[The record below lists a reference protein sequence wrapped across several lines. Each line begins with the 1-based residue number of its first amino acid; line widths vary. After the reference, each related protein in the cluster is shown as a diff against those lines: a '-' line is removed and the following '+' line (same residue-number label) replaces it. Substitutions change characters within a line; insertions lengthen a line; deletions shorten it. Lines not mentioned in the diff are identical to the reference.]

1 MAGVMAIRPLD
12 RLRIGERLGR
22 SVPPLAVFVLALV
35 GWEAV
40 VRLLGIQFYLLPAP
54 TEIARTLGANA
65 AFLFGAA
72 WYTAQE
78 AIAGFAVGCGLG
90 VLAALV
96 SVRWRSVADA
106 LLPYSIAANSVPIIA
121 FAPLA
126 IVWFGVEQ
134 GSKVA
139 IVAMMTFF
147 PTMISTIRGLLSP
160 DAESLELMRSY
171 GATPLQVFA
180 FLRLPSALPFLFTAL
195 KVSASLSMIGAVVG
209 EFFGGFARSLGV
221 YIISQTALFHTREA
235 WAAIV
240 VACGFGIA
248 FYLIISAV
256 ERLVMP
262 WHVAVRR

>member
-1 MAGVMAIRPLD
+1 MAGAGAPERVRRALPP
-12 RLRIGERLGR
+12 IG
-22 SVPPLAVFVLALV
+22 VFVLALV
-35 GWEAV
+35 AWEAT
-40 VRLLGIQFYLLPAP
+40 VRSLGIQFYLLPAP
-54 TEIARTLGANA
+54 TEIARTLAANA
-65 AFLFGAA
+65 ALLVGAA

-78 AIAGFAVGCGLG
+78 ALAGFGVGCGLG
-90 VLAALV
+90 ILVALV
-96 SVRWRSVADA
+96 SVRWASVADA

-147 PTMISTIRGLLSP
+147 PTMISTIRGLRSP
-160 DAESLELMRSY
+160 DPAALELMRSY
-171 GATPLQVFA
+171 GAAHRQIFMK
-180 FLRLPSALPFLFTAL
+180 LRIPAALPFVFTAL

-235 WAAIV
+235 WGAIV

-248 FYLIISAV
+248 FYLAITAL

-262 WHVAVRR
+262 WHVALRR

>member
-1 MAGVMAIRPLD
+1 MAGAGALEHVRRAL
-12 RLRIGERLGR
+12 
-22 SVPPLAVFVLALV
+22 PPVGVFVFALV
-35 GWEAV
+35 AWEAT
-40 VRLLGIQFYLLPAP
+40 VRSLGIQFYLLPAP
-54 TEIARTLGANA
+54 SEIARTLAANA
-65 AFLFGAA
+65 VLLLGAA

-78 AIAGFAVGCGLG
+78 ALAGFGVGCGLG
-90 VLAALV
+90 ILVALV
-96 SVRWRSVADA
+96 SVRWASVADA

-147 PTMISTIRGLLSP
+147 PTMISTIRGLRSP
-160 DAESLELMRSY
+160 DPAALELMRSY
-171 GATPLQVFA
+171 GAAPRQVFTK
-180 FLRLPSALPFLFTAL
+180 LRIPAALPFTFTAL

-235 WAAIV
+235 WGAIV
-240 VACGFGIA
+240 VACAFGIA
-248 FYLIISAV
+248 FYLVIAGL

-262 WHVAVRR
+262 WHVALRR

>member
-1 MAGVMAIRPLD
+1 MMMAGAGAPEH
-12 RLRIGERLGR
+12 LRRALPPIG
-22 SVPPLAVFVLALV
+22 VFVLALV
-35 GWEAV
+35 AWEAT
-40 VRLLGIQFYLLPAP
+40 VRSLGIQFYLLPAP
-54 TEIARTLGANA
+54 SEIARTLAANA
-65 AFLFGAA
+65 VLLLGAA
-72 WYTAQE
+72 SYTAQE
-78 AIAGFAVGCGLG
+78 ALAGFSVGCGLG
-90 VLAALV
+90 ILVALT
-96 SVRWRSVADA
+96 SVRWASVADA

-147 PTMISTIRGLLSP
+147 PTMISTIRGLRSP
-160 DAESLELMRSY
+160 DPAALELMRSY
-171 GATPLQVFA
+171 GASHRQVFTK
-180 FLRLPSALPFLFTAL
+180 LRIPAALPFIFTAL

-235 WAAIV
+235 WGAIV
-240 VACGFGIA
+240 VACAFGIA
-248 FYLIISAV
+248 FYLVIAGL

-262 WHVAVRR
+262 WHVALRR

>member
-1 MAGVMAIRPLD
+1 MAGAGATESVRRALPP
-12 RLRIGERLGR
+12 IG
-22 SVPPLAVFVLALV
+22 VFVLALV
-35 GWEAV
+35 GWEAT
-40 VRLLGIQFYLLPAP
+40 VRSLGIQFYLLPAP
-54 TEIARTLGANA
+54 SEIARTLAANA
-65 AFLFGAA
+65 ALLFGAA

-78 AIAGFAVGCGLG
+78 ALAGFGVGCGLG
-90 VLAALV
+90 ILVALV
-96 SVRWRSVADA
+96 SVRWPSVADA

-147 PTMISTIRGLLSP
+147 PTMISTIRGLRSP
-160 DAESLELMRSY
+160 DPAALELMRSY
-171 GATPLQVFA
+171 GASHRQVFTK
-180 FLRLPSALPFLFTAL
+180 LRIPAALPFMFTAL

-235 WAAIV
+235 WGAIV
-240 VACGFGIA
+240 VACVFGIA
-248 FYLIISAV
+248 FYLVIAGV

-262 WHVAVRR
+262 WHVALRR